1 MASSYPLLG
10 GAEGDGT
17 GLQGEHSWTFKLMKS
32 LLVPYHLNM
41 HVTILGSIIY
51 SFGSSRSRFAVV
63 TCIIFFVSK
72 GCLCGTN
79 GYA

>member
-32 LLVPYHLNM
+32 LLGPYHLNT
-41 HVTILGSIIY
+41 HVTILGSIVY
-51 SFGSSRSRFAVV
+51 SFGSSRSRFVVV
-63 TCIIFFVSK
+63 TCNIFVVLK
-72 GCLCGTN
+72 I
-79 GYA
+79 